1 MSALVK
7 LTAHSTI
14 RSAPKWTLAPRPS
27 SQEGRSEARGI
38 KHPAPGQYGLPP
50 SDSRVVRTPSFAF
63 GNSVRAADRERK
75 GVNSKWKVPGPGSYM
90 PDNPQR
96 GHGPKWGFGVQEQR
110 PQAKAKI
117 TPSPG
122 AYNVRSD
129 MKCSGGLIAGRRSV
143 ARSAS
148 APGPGQYTPG
158 YTQIE
163 TQHKWGFGADSR
175 KEDSL
180 TRTARSLPGPGSYEV
195 PKMMNGSG
203 TSKSSPTFTFT
214 SRRPPATTDTTPG
227 PHIVHTQFD

>member
-27 SQEGRSEARGI
+27 SQERGETV
-38 KHPAPGQYGLPP
+38 KHPGPGQYGSPP

-63 GNSVRAADRERK
+63 GSSVRQADRKRL
-75 GVNSKWKVPGPGSYM
+75 GINSKWKVPGPGSYM

-96 GHGPKWGFGVQEQR
+96 KGGPTWGFGSQEQR
-110 PQAKAKI
+110 PTVKAKI
-117 TPSPG
+117 TPPPG
-122 AYNVRSD
+122 TYNVRTD
-129 MKCSGGLIAGRRSV
+129 MKCSGGLMAGRRSV

-148 APGPGQYTPG
+148 APGPGAYTPG
-158 YTQIE
+158 YSQVE
-163 TQHKWGFGADSR
+163 TIPKWGFGADSR

-180 TRTARSLPGPGSYEV
+180 TRTARSMPGPGTYEV
-195 PKMMNGSG
+195 PKTLNGNI
-203 TSKSSPTFTFT
+203 TTKSSPTFTFT
-214 SRRPPATTDTTPG
+214 ARRPPPTSDTTPG